1 MKSKKSQ
8 RYLNYYQKN
17 FQFFSHSIKMS
28 GKSVN
33 FGGKKI
39 DKINFCKN
47 KRLFKMD
54 DTGANKILISKKEPY
69 D

>member
-1 MKSKKSQ
+1 
-8 RYLNYYQKN
+8 
-17 FQFFSHSIKMS
+17 MS

>member
-8 RYLNYYQKN
+8 RYVNYYQN
-17 FQFFSHSIKMS
+17 NLQFFSHSIKMS

-33 FGGKKI
+33 FGDKKI
-39 DKINFCKN
+39 DKINFYKN
-47 KRLFKMD
+47 KRLFKID
-54 DTGANKILISKKEPY
+54 DTGANKILVSKKEPY

>member
-1 MKSKKSQ
+1 
-8 RYLNYYQKN
+8 
-17 FQFFSHSIKMS
+17 MS

-54 DTGANKILISKKEPY
+54 DTGSNKILISKKEPY